1 MWWSRTSG
9 AYLDTPR
16 FLDSDHVINNPDDA
30 EA

>member
-1 MWWSRTSG
+1 VVVRNIG

-16 FLDSDHVINNPDDA
+16 FLDSDHLINNPDDA